1 MKEVY
6 DRDKYV
12 VIGCR
17 MMRNGADGDWED
29 RVEVVSW

>member
-6 DRDKYV
+6 DRDRYV

-17 MMRNGADGDWED
+17 MMRNGPDGDWDD